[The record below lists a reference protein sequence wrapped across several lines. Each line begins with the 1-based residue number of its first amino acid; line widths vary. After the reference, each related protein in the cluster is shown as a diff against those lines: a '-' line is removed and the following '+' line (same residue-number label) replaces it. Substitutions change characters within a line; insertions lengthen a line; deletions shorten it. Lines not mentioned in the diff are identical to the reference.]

1 MKEELVNM
9 KEDNRQRERRLRK
22 ELAAVA
28 SLNRNKD
35 SKIRKERNLD
45 IAGGPMDTSHKP
57 VPASN
62 DIPDVISLPPKR
74 RGRKE
79 NIPF

>member
-1 MKEELVNM
+1 MKEEFVNM

-45 IAGGPMDTSHKP
+45 IAGVPMDTSHKP